1 MDKLVI
7 TGGGSLN
14 GEVRIS
20 GSKNSALPVLA
31 ATLLCDETMK
41 VCNLPHLQD
50 ITTMIE
56 LLGQMG
62 VELIIDDKLN
72 VEVEA
77 NTIKQLDAPYALVK
91 TMRASILVLGP
102 MLAHF
107 GEAHVSLP
115 GGCAIGSRPVDL
127 HIHGIELMAP
137 PSLLLSPFAA
147 RCQRPRLSF

>member
-1 MDKLVI
+1 MDKLII

-14 GEVRIS
+14 GEIRIS

-31 ATLLCDETMK
+31 ATLLCDEKMK

-91 TMRASILVLGP
+91 TMRASILVLP
-102 MLAHF
+102 PHTRRQF
-107 GEAHVSLP
+107 FNLP
-115 GGCAIGSRPVDL
+115 
-127 HIHGIELMAP
+127 
-137 PSLLLSPFAA
+137 SPWY
-147 RCQRPRLSF
+147 LIV